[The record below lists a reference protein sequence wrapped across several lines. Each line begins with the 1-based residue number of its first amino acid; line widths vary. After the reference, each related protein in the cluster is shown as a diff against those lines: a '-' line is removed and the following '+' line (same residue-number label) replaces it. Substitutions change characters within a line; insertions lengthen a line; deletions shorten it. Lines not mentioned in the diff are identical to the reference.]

1 LLTRKRIN
9 ADIID
14 MAEKYESG
22 MTTTE
27 IGKLYDLAPPT
38 VCDYLRSHGVDLR
51 NNRESFIRRAKRMM
65 ADYEE
70 LGTYQKVADK
80 YGISRQRVYGI
91 IKKYKDIMEGGGNDV
106 KPKKY

>member
-1 LLTRKRIN
+1 MLTRKRMN
-9 ADIID
+9 VDIID

-38 VCDYLRSHGVDLR
+38 VCKYLRSYGVNLR
-51 NNRESFIRRAKRMM
+51 NNWESFIRRAKRMM

-80 YGISRQRVYGI
+80 YGISRQRVYKI
-91 IKKYKDIMEGGGNDV
+91 IKNYKGMTNGRRE
-106 KPKKY
+106 